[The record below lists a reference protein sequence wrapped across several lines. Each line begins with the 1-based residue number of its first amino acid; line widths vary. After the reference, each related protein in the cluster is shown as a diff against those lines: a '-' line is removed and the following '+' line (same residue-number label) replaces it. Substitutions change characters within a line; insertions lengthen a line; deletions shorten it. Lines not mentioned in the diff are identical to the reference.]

1 MRLSSL
7 LTSTARW
14 GRAGFALGALAL
26 LSGCDYNFWRMD
38 GHQSTI
44 KVAGPV
50 ARSQLEVFYVTCWV
64 TLVIF
69 ILVGGVLAYA
79 TLKFRAKTEA

>member
-50 ARSQLEVFYVTCWV
+50 ARSCFTS
-64 TLVIF
+64 
-69 ILVGGVLAYA
+69 
-79 TLKFRAKTEA
+79 RAG